1 MRILVLGVTGML
13 GNAVLRVLAAAREHQ
28 IYGTLRG
35 DDSYNLRGQLEPSC
49 NITHGVD
56 VENNDSLVKIFGQVR
71 PDAVVNCVGLVKQLG
86 HAADP
91 LLAIPINSLLPHR
104 LAALCRIGGARL
116 IQISTD
122 CVFSGE
128 KGNYVESDVPDAT
141 DLYGRTKLLGEVSAS
156 NVVVLRTSIVGH
168 ELRSSR
174 SLINWFLTQSV
185 SIKGF
190 SRAIFSG
197 VPTVVLARIIRD
209 IVLPA
214 PDLQGLYHIAAEPIS
229 KYDLLNLVREM
240 YGKQI
245 EVVRD
250 DTLVIDRSLNADR
263 FRIATGYV
271 PPAWPEMV
279 RQMHEFR

>member
-13 GNAVLRVLAAAREHQ
+13 GNAVLRVLATAREHQ
-28 IYGTLRG
+28 IYGTLRS
-35 DDSYNLRGQLEPSC
+35 DDSYNLRAQLEPSC

-141 DLYGRTKLLGEVSAS
+141 DLYGRTKFLGEVSAS

-197 VPTVVLARIIRD
+197 VPTVVLARIIRE